1 MSRQAVSAFPPLS
14 LIHISLAAQSEFG
27 VSQHVLGA
35 FWTPAEAFGAEL
47 EAHSEADLQTLLDQF
62 VSQVTAQ

>member
-1 MSRQAVSAFPPLS
+1 MQAPVSASPPTKRS
-14 LIHISLAAQSEFG
+14 QSEFG
-27 VSQHVLGA
+27 VSQHVLGT

>member
-1 MSRQAVSAFPPLS
+1 M
-14 LIHISLAAQSEFG
+14 
-27 VSQHVLGA
+27 SQHVLGT

>member
-1 MSRQAVSAFPPLS
+1 MA
-14 LIHISLAAQSEFG
+14 
-27 VSQHVLGA
+27 VLGFNA
-35 FWTPAEAFGAEL
+35 QATDTAHYLIAQGKKVTVIAPEPAEAFGAEL